1 MTPWEARDLVTIR
14 TCRDLQEAQ
23 LVRSM
28 LTAVGIEAF
37 IPDENVAGLYPATV
51 LNTDG
56 VRVQVA
62 AGDAEMAQE
71 LLEHEDPSD

>member
-14 TCRDLQEAQ
+14 TCSNLQEAQ

-37 IPDENVAGLYPATV
+37 IPDENVAGVNPAMV
-51 LNTDG
+51 LVLGG

-62 AGDAEMAQE
+62 ADDAEMAQE